1 LVTKTFLAA
10 SRIFSSVVF
19 SFLFLTI
26 SFNQL
31 VNKYR
36 DQFSYGQIFIK
47 MVYSSFKT
55 KIQLIC
61 LFTGRIELPAKNILI
76 GG

>member
-36 DQFSYGQIFIK
+36 NQFSYGQIFIK
-47 MVYSSFKT
+47 MVYSSIKT